1 MVFTKKIKSL
11 IAATIVLTGL
21 TACSYSFSGASVPKH
36 LHTISIPLFKDNSG
50 SAEPNLSATFTYA
63 TIQKFI
69 DDANLQVSDAKDT
82 DAILECT
89 ITRFS
94 DNPQSISNNEA
105 GKEGISVRR
114 VTITVKAVYRDL
126 VERKTVFTKDFSN
139 YGEYEN
145 TGDILTVRK
154 EAIQEAIDKI
164 SEDILLKVVADW

>member
-1 MVFTKKIKSL
+1 MESTNKIKSL
-11 IAATIVLTGL
+11 IVGSLLMAMLS
-21 TACSYSFSGASVPKH
+21 ACSYSFSGASVPKH

-50 SAEPNLSATFTYA
+50 SAEPNLNSTFTYA

-69 DDANLQVSDAKDT
+69 DDANLQVSDGKNT
-82 DAILECT
+82 DAVLECT

-94 DNPQSISNNEA
+94 DNPQSISGE
-105 GKEGISVRR
+105 ETISVRR
-114 VTITVKAVYRDL
+114 VTLTVKAVYRDI

-145 TGDILTVRK
+145 SGDILAKRK
-154 EAIQEAIDKI
+154 VAIQEAIDKI